1 MRKTAVKKRNVLVF
15 PAGTEIG
22 LEIFHALESCK
33 ELRVFGAG
41 QNVPNHARFVYPEYH
56 DVPSIHEEG
65 WLEALVSVCSRLE
78 IDYIFPA
85 YDDVLVALSQAADKI
100 PAALITSPIHT
111 CEITRSKTATYNAL
125 AGKVRVPHVYK
136 SAGEIVS
143 FPVLVKPD
151 RGQGSQG
158 VRVINTKDELDHAM
172 HEVRDL
178 VICEYLLGEEFT
190 VDCFSDRERG
200 LLFAGAR
207 SRRRIRNGISVNT
220 VTEQLPE
227 VWQIADII
235 GRTLNLRGAW
245 FFQLKRAA
253 DGELALLEV
262 APRIA
267 GAMAAHRV
275 TGVNFPLLS
284 IFEHERLNIKL
295 LINPGE
301 VELDRALSN
310 RYRYQLAFSTAYIDL
325 DDTLILNGRVDLQV
339 VKFIYQCI
347 NQGKQVKLI
356 TRHRED
362 LGVTLRKYR
371 LQNLFDDVI
380 HITEGAAKSSLITE
394 RDAIFIDDSF
404 AERMD
409 VAQSCGIPTF
419 DASMLEVLTERA
431 EFINGEKND
440 QHP

>member
-1 MRKTAVKKRNVLVF
+1 MKIRNVLVF

-22 LEIFHALESCK
+22 LEIFQALKSCK

-41 QNVPNHARFVYPEYH
+41 QDVSNHARFVYPEYH
-56 DVPSIHEEG
+56 ELPSIHEEG
-65 WLEALVSVCSRLE
+65 WLEALNGVCAKLA

-85 YDDVLVALSQAADKI
+85 YDDVIVALIRAADKI
-100 PAALITSPIHT
+100 AAALITSPPQT
-111 CEITRSKTATYNAL
+111 CEITRSKTATYRAL
-125 AGKVRVPHVYK
+125 AGKVRVPRVYA
-136 SAGEIVS
+136 STDRIDRY
-143 FPVLVKPD
+143 PVLVKPD

-158 VRVINTKDELDHAM
+158 VHMVAAADELEHALR
-172 HEVRDL
+172 EVRDPL
-178 VICEYLLGEEFT
+178 ICEYLPGEEFT

-220 VTEQLPE
+220 VTVELPE
-227 VWQIADII
+227 ASRIADII
-235 GRTLNLRGAW
+235 GRALELRGAW

-253 DGELALLEV
+253 DGELTLLEV

-284 IFEHERLNIKL
+284 IFEHERIDIRL
-295 LINPGE
+295 LLNPGE
-301 VELDRALSN
+301 VELDRALTN
-310 RYRYQLAFSTAYIDL
+310 RYRYRLSFSTAYIDL
-325 DDTLILNGRVDLQV
+325 DDTLILNGHVDVQV
-339 VKFIYQCI
+339 IKFIYQCI
-347 NQGKQVKLI
+347 NQGKHVKLI

-362 LGVTLRKYR
+362 LGATLRKHR
-371 LQNLFDDVI
+371 LENLFDDII
-380 HITEGAAKSSLITE
+380 HITEGASKSSLITE

-404 AERMD
+404 RERMD
-409 VAQSCGIPTF
+409 VAERCGIPTF

-431 EFINGEKND
+431 GSMNGEKD
-440 QHP
+440 ER